1 MPVLNGTAIEELIAR
16 HKPGFSL
23 EQPFYADPAV
33 FERDLARIF
42 RRHWLF
48 VDHAS
53 RIPTPG
59 DYFLYEIAGE
69 SIILLRD
76 RDGAI
81 RAHYNVCRHRG
92 SRICLEGEG
101 NLRTNAPGA
110 AYSIS

>member
-1 MPVLNGTAIEELIAR
+1 MSALNGTAIDELIAR
-16 HKPGFSL
+16 QRPGFSL
-23 EQPFYADPAV
+23 EQSFYADPSV
-33 FERDLARIF
+33 FERDLARMF

-53 RIPTPG
+53 RIPDAG

-81 RAHYNVCRHRG
+81 RAHYNICRHRG
-92 SRICLEGEG
+92 SRICLEGDG
-101 NLRTNAPGA
+101 NVKRLVCPYHA
-110 AYSIS
+110 